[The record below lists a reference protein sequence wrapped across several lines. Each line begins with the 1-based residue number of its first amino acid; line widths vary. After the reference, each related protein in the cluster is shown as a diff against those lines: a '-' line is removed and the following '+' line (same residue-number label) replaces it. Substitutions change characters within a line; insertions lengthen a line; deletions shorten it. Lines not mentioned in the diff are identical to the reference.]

1 MNASAIAGSRR
12 KTQRSSK
19 IGSRRKV
26 WNGTAEKTKGG
37 LTRKDLKKNK
47 YGRIVSVKRSA
58 RGGAMAMAGGYDSSS
73 SDEDKKKD
81 EE

>member
-1 MNASAIAGSRR
+1 
-12 KTQRSSK
+12 
-19 IGSRRKV
+19 V
-26 WNGTAEKTKGG
+26 WNGPAEKTKGG

-47 YGRIVSVKRSA
+47 HGRIVSVKRSA

>member
-1 MNASAIAGSRR
+1 MDATLAAGSRR
-12 KTQRSSK
+12 KTMRSKK

-47 YGRIVSVKRSA
+47 HGRIVSVKRSA

-73 SDEDKKKD
+73 DEDKKKD

>member
-1 MNASAIAGSRR
+1 MNAAPVVTGARR

-47 YGRIVSVKRSA
+47 HGRIVSVKRSA

-73 SDEDKKKD
+73 DEDKKKD